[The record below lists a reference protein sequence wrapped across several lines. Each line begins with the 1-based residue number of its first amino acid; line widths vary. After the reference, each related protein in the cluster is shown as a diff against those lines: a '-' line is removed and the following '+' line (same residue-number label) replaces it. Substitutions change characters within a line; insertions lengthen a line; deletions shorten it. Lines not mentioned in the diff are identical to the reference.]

1 MGSDL
6 WFSRRTFLQGAG
18 AFSVANLAM
27 WMGGCE
33 SCWQQIQNRPTRRNI
48 ANLPANDPIIQAY
61 QAAVTAMKALPPS
74 DPRSWS
80 AQAQIHFDHCPHQN
94 WWWLP
99 WHRAFL
105 SYFERICRK
114 LSGHDDFAL
123 PYWNWTTS
131 PSVPAPFWGNGNPL
145 FDPTRAIG
153 PSDTADPSWVSA
165 SVIEGILELT
175 NFYDFASYPATT
187 QRQRTTFGMLESTPH
202 NNIHPWVG
210 GDMYGFHSPL
220 DPVFWCHHNI
230 LDCLWN
236 EWNINRGNPNTNDPN
251 WWNLHFTEFVD
262 ENGAAVDIAAG
273 LTVLF
278 PIFDY
283 QFEPCGPAHTGAGDM
298 NKSAMSKADLEK
310 FLRAGAP
317 VKFEIAQHFELQRAV
332 ASEVGRP
339 MRSIAKIEDQVLR
352 GALESADKAVMLTV
366 DGVEIP
372 EKTDYFV
379 RVFLGKPDASPDTP
393 ITDAHYGGSFGFFHD
408 AAPMKDMPAHEKF
421 GYLVDVTSTLRHLNQ
436 SGSLT
441 SGRLD
446 VTLVPVVYEHRQA
459 EGQKLAIEKL
469 EVSIAQ
475 IR

>member
-33 SCWQQIQNRPTRRNI
+33 SCSQQIKDRPTRRNI

-61 QAAVTAMKALPPS
+61 QAAVTAMKALPAS

-105 SYFERICRK
+105 VYFERICRK

-131 PSVPAPFWGNGNPL
+131 PSVPAPFWGGGNPL
-145 FDPTRAIG
+145 FDPNRGIG
-153 PSDTADPSWVSA
+153 PTDTADPSWVSA
-165 SVIEGILELT
+165 PVIDGILGLT
-175 NFYDFASYPATT
+175 NFYDFASYPATM
-187 QRQRTTFGMLESTPH
+187 QRQRTTFGTLESTTH
-202 NNIHPWVG
+202 NPIHPWVG
-210 GDMYGFHSPL
+210 GRTGDMTGFHSPL
-220 DPVFWCHHNI
+220 DPVFWCHHNM

-236 EWNINRGNPNTNDPN
+236 EWNVNRNNPNTSDPN
-251 WWNLHFTEFVD
+251 WGTLHFTEFVD
-262 ENGAAVDIAAG
+262 ENGAAVDIEAG

-278 PIFDY
+278 PVFDY
-283 QFEPCGPAHTGAGDM
+283 QFEPCGPAHTG
-298 NKSAMSKADLEK
+298 SKIWTKPDLEK

-317 VKFEIAQHFELQRAV
+317 VKFEIAQRFELQRAI
-332 ASEVGRP
+332 ATEVGRP
-339 MRSIAKIEDQVLR
+339 LRSVAKVEDQVLH
-352 GALESADKAVMLTV
+352 GALDSGGDKAVMLTV
-366 DGVEIP
+366 DGVEVSD
-372 EKTDYFV
+372 KTDYFV
-379 RVFLGKPDASPDTP
+379 RVFLGKPDAAPDTP

-408 AAPMKDMPAHEKF
+408 AAPMKDMPANEKF
-421 GYLVDVTSTLRHLNQ
+421 GYLVDVTETLRRLNQ
-436 SGSLT
+436 AGSLS
-441 SGRLD
+441 SGKLD
-446 VTLVPVVYEHRQA
+446 VTLVPVAYEHRQA